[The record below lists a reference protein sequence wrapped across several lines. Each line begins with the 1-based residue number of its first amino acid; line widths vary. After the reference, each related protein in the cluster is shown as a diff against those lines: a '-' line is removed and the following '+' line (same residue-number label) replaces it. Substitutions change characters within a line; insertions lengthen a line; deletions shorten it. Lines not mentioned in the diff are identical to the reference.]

1 MIETAV
7 RLTAA
12 ASWAGIAFLV
22 LILWRIAR
30 FYEKSANQR
39 AYSGLFLPPLFLLP
53 LGALY
58 YLLLDV
64 DFVGSWLPDLLFVL
78 GGISLSA
85 GTFLLGRVMAGE
97 K

>member
-1 MIETAV
+1 MIAIAV

-12 ASWAGIAFLV
+12 AGWVGITFLV
-22 LILWRIAR
+22 LTLWRIAR

-58 YLLLDV
+58 YVVLNV
-64 DFVGSWLPDLLFVL
+64 NFVGNWLPDALFFL
-78 GGISLSA
+78 GGLSLAA